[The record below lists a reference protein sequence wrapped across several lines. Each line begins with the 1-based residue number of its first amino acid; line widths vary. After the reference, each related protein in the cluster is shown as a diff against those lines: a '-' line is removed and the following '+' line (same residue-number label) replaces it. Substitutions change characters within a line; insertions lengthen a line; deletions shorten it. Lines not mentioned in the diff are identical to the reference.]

1 MKTIIFDE
9 VASTNDE
16 LKKLK
21 DPTEDVLMIARRQ
34 SGGRGSKGRSF
45 SCEKGGAY
53 LSLLRLYP
61 CKAEESFSIMIS
73 AALSVVRTLAAFDVA
88 ATVKWPND
96 VFVNGKK
103 ICGILIEN
111 VFEGDYVARSV
122 TGIGVN
128 LNNPLP
134 EELKDVATSFY
145 EITGH
150 KADIDTFIATLAY
163 NLYQK
168 YDIGEYR
175 AALGILG
182 KKIKIVRNDETYEGV
197 AKDVLPNGNLLLKSG
212 EILSAAE
219 ITVR

>member
-21 DPTEDVLMIARRQ
+21 DPAEDVLMIARRQ

-61 CKAEESFSIMIS
+61 CKAEESFSIMIT
-73 AALSVVRTLAAFDVA
+73 AAVAVVKTLAAFDVT
-88 ATVKWPND
+88 ATIKWPND
-96 VFVNGKK
+96 IFAGGKK

-111 VFEGDYVARSV
+111 VFEGDTVARSIV
-122 TGIGVN
+122 GVN

-134 EELKDVATSFY
+134 AELKNTATSVY

-150 KADIDTFIATLAY
+150 KADIDTFVATLAY

-168 YDIGEYR
+168 YTIDEYR
-175 AALGILG
+175 QSLGILG
-182 KKIKIVRNDETYEGV
+182 KKIKIIRGDETFEGV
-197 AKDVLPNGNLLLKSG
+197 AKDVLPNGNLLLESG

>member
-21 DPTEDVLMIARRQ
+21 DPAEDVLMIARRQ

-53 LSLLRLYP
+53 LSLLRLNP
-61 CKAEESFSIMIS
+61 CKAEESFSIMIT
-73 AALSVVRTLAAFDVA
+73 AAVAVVKTLAAFDVTA
-88 ATVKWPND
+88 SVKWPND
-96 VFVNGKK
+96 IFAGGKK

-111 VFEGDYVARSV
+111 VFEGDTVARSIV
-122 TGIGVN
+122 GIGVN

-134 EELKDVATSFY
+134 AELKNTATSVY

-150 KADIDTFIATLAY
+150 KADIDTFVATLAY

-168 YDIGEYR
+168 YTIDEYR
-175 AALGILG
+175 QSLGILG
-182 KKIKIVRNDETYEGV
+182 KKIKIIRGDETFDGV
-197 AKDVLPNGNLLLKSG
+197 AKDVLPNGNLLLESG
-212 EILSAAE
+212 EILTAAE

>member
-73 AALSVVRTLAAFDVA
+73 AALSVVRTLAAFDVT

-197 AKDVLPNGNLLLKSG
+197 AKDVLPNGNLLLESG

>member
-21 DPTEDVLMIARRQ
+21 DPAEDVLMIARRQ
-34 SGGRGSKGRSF
+34 SGGRGSKGRLF

-61 CKAEESFSIMIS
+61 CKAEESFSIMIT
-73 AALSVVRTLAAFDVA
+73 AAVAVVKTLAAFDVTA
-88 ATVKWPND
+88 AIKWPND
-96 VFVNGKK
+96 IFAGGKK

-111 VFEGDYVARSV
+111 VFEGDTVARSIV
-122 TGIGVN
+122 GIGVN

-134 EELKDVATSFY
+134 AELKNTATSVY

-150 KADIDTFIATLAY
+150 KADIDTFVATLAY

-168 YDIGEYR
+168 YTIDEYR
-175 AALGILG
+175 QSLGILG
-182 KKIKIVRNDETYEGV
+182 KKIKIIRGDETFDGV
-197 AKDVLPNGNLLLKSG
+197 AKDVLPNGNLLLESG

>member
-21 DPTEDVLMIARRQ
+21 DPAEDVLMIARRQ

-45 SCEKGGAY
+45 LCEKGGAY

-61 CKAEESFSIMIS
+61 CKAKESFSIMIS
-73 AALSVVRTLAAFDVA
+73 AALSVVRTLAAFDVT
-88 ATVKWPND
+88 ATIKWPND
-96 VFVNGKK
+96 IFVGDKK

-111 VFEGDYVARSV
+111 VFEGDTVARSIV
-122 TGIGVN
+122 GIGVN

-134 EELKDVATSFY
+134 AELKNTATSVY
-145 EITGH
+145 EITGR
-150 KADIDTFIATLAY
+150 KADIDTFTATLAY

-168 YDIGEYR
+168 YDIDEYR
-175 AALGILG
+175 RSLGILG
-182 KKIKIVRNDETYEGV
+182 KKIKIIRGDETYEGI
-197 AKDVLPNGNLLLKSG
+197 AKDVLPNGNLLLESG

>member
-45 SCEKGGAY
+45 TCEKGGAY

-73 AALSVVRTLAAFDVA
+73 AALSVVRTLAAFDVT

-134 EELKDVATSFY
+134 EELKEVATSFY

-168 YDIGEYR
+168 YDIDEYR

-197 AKDVLPNGNLLLKSG
+197 AKDVLPNGNLLLESG

-219 ITVR
+219 ITIR